1 MIYNILLETSI
12 GIISLKNTSTNK
24 HVESANLIYI
34 ALGGT
39 IYIFHNCI
47 SFFRVIDHHH
57 REHHILQHW
66 QIFQCESCDYY
77 SEKVSETQK
86 HVKLSMVLRITNL
99 ANVISVI
106 THQEIFNVLI
116 DMFRDIL

>member
-1 MIYNILLETSI
+1 MVLYLFF
-12 GIISLKNTSTNK
+12 
-24 HVESANLIYI
+24 
-34 ALGGT
+34 GGT
-39 IYIFHNCI
+39 IFIFHNCI

-86 HVKLSMVLRITNL
+86 HVKTEHGITDYQPYKCNQCDYT
-99 ANVISVI
+99 SGDF
-106 THQEIFNVLI
+106 QCF
-116 DMFRDIL
+116 D

>member
-1 MIYNILLETSI
+1 M
-12 GIISLKNTSTNK
+12 SLIKVLYLFS
-24 HVESANLIYI
+24 
-34 ALGGT
+34 GGT
-39 IYIFHNCI
+39 IFIFHNFI

-86 HVKLSMVLRITNL
+86 HVKTEHGITDYQPYKCNQCDYTSGDFQCFSRHVLRHFAEYNIVCTECG
-99 ANVISVI
+99 S
-106 THQEIFNVLI
+106 THRQEL
-116 DMFRDIL
+116 LY